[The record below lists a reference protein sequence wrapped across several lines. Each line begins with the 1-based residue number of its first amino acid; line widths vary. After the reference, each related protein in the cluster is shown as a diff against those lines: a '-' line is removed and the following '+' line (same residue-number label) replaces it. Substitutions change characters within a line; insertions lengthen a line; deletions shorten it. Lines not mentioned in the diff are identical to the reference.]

1 MEKQILV
8 ERQSHSHPPESTD
21 PPIPRQHRPSRRT
34 TCLPRTKHLYHSPSQ
49 TMPSDH
55 HNNHHHHHTSRSTR
69 RSRSPRD
76 RHHRDH
82 DVKPRHRSRSPRE
95 RDTKRHDAD
104 CHRRHHSD
112 RPSAPLPFSQ
122 PPLRRHH
129 LPRYRALF
137 ASYLDL
143 QKNLDIST
151 LSETELKGRWKSFVG
166 KWNRG
171 ELAEG
176 WYEPGTKERADE
188 RAGEVESVEREAAPE
203 RRVEAAP
210 EEEDED
216 EEDEDELGPALPA
229 GQRTG
234 PSAPTVQDLREREEA
249 AGEERAA
256 ARADLRF
263 ERKAE
268 RRAQKERLEELVP
281 RAEPGS
287 RERQLEKKRDAA
299 AANRAFAEGREAGG
313 AAEVPEADVMG
324 GGDGVEE
331 YRKQV
336 GERQRAKNERE
347 VRKEE
352 QLRAREVER
361 EERLAEHRRKEDK
374 TMEMLRALA
383 QQRYG

>member
-1 MEKQILV
+1 
-8 ERQSHSHPPESTD
+8 
-21 PPIPRQHRPSRRT
+21 
-34 TCLPRTKHLYHSPSQ
+34 
-49 TMPSDH
+49 MPSDY
-55 HNNHHHHHTSRSTR
+55 HNHHHHTSRSTR

-76 RHHRDH
+76 RDH

-95 RDTKRHDAD
+95 RDSKRH
-104 CHRRHHSD
+104 HHHTSSSSKTHQ
-112 RPSAPLPFSQ
+112 PTLPFSQ

-129 LPRYRALF
+129 LPRYHALF

-143 QKNLDIST
+143 QKNLDIYT